1 MATKEKKTPAD
12 YSYDYDRTEYHASWY
27 NANRKAHNERAKLR
41 YRNNR
46 DALSKAAREK
56 YKPITQR
63 HSIYRPENTPP
74 MPRKTKVGDRYKKT
88 TRGVTYLMEA
98 TATGEITIERI
109 TPYKNKSKAN
119 TLSSPLLGHMNMGK
133 LNRITTKKSDAIT
146 ELNKLPDTHKV
157 YVADKDRAEK
167 VSLKIGKGMWL
178 MVYPDR
184 LEEYQKKVAEDLEAG
199 LKWDST
205 KIAAFFAQN
214 SAKHK

>member
-12 YSYDYDRTEYHASWY
+12 YSYDYDRTEYMAAYYLSRQQEL
-27 NANRKAHNERAKLR
+27 NKKAIGR

-46 DALSKAAREK
+46 DTLSKAAREK

-63 HSIYRPENTPP
+63 HSIYRPPNTPP
-74 MPRKTKVGDRYKKT
+74 MPRNKKIGEQYEVT
-88 TRGVTYLMEA
+88 TRGVTYLKES
-98 TATGEITIERI
+98 TANGEITIKRI
-109 TPYKNKSKAN
+109 TPYKDKGKAN
-119 TLSSPLLGHMNMGK
+119 SLSSPLLGHMNMGK

-146 ELNKLPDTHKV
+146 ELNKLPGTQKV